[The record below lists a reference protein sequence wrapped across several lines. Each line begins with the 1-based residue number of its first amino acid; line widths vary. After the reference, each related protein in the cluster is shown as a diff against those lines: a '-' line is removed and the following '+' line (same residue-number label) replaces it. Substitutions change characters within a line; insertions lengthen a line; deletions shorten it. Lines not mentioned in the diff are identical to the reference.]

1 MNAETIKRIVD
12 DERVE
17 RLTAQLCRH
26 WDVATERLEEL
37 VQDQNEGMDTCAE
50 AEIYAALMRMQ
61 SAIMAFDGTEQAAL
75 YLPVYGISRAHC

>member
-1 MNAETIKRIVD
+1 MNTETIKRIVD

-37 VQDQNEGMDTCAE
+37 VQD
-50 AEIYAALMRMQ
+50 L
-61 SAIMAFDGTEQAAL
+61 DGTEQAAL

>member
-1 MNAETIKRIVD
+1 MTTEDIKRIVD

-37 VQDQNEGMDTCAE
+37 VQDLPLFRISRPHQPDRIKHQYPTVGDG
-50 AEIYAALMRMQ
+50 I
-61 SAIMAFDGTEQAAL
+61 DGTID
-75 YLPVYGISRAHC
+75 G